1 MSYLTVAL
9 CLSLMY
15 SVWLVLWCRLRFRAE
30 RSINL
35 GLDQRL
41 QAYLCGKGGAIIGDL
56 PPYEAFP
63 IGGTASV
70 RGYGEGSVGSGR
82 NYVAGTAELHFPLI
96 APVEVHVTF
105 CHCKCNIVRDSMLSV
120 SLIPPLHVLDTPMK
134 VPDSSFDHPWSNGIT
149 VMGVCDRLHVHC
161 ASTCRTHVQAGT

>member
-1 MSYLTVAL
+1 MS
-9 CLSLMY
+9 
-15 SVWLVLWCRLRFRAE
+15 VLILLEWCRLRFRAE

-35 GLDQRL
+35 GFDQRL

-96 APVEVHVTF
+96 APVEVNLSTAIAGAALCMKASCRFASSQTF
-105 CHCKCNIVRDSMLSV
+105 
-120 SLIPPLHVLDTPMK
+120 
-134 VPDSSFDHPWSNGIT
+134 WT
-149 VMGVCDRLHVHC
+149 V
-161 ASTCRTHVQAGT
+161 